1 MSSLPALAALLRLS
15 GGPAAEKPGIK
26 WENTFDEALKKAKRT
41 GKPVMIDFWADWCG
55 WCHRL
60 DATTYRDET
69 VMQLAK
75 GFVPVKLN
83 AEGTK
88 AEVAI
93 AVRYGVTSLPT
104 IAFISPS
111 GRMVLR
117 LEGFQ
122 GPGQFPRVMEQAKE
136 MATKLIG
143 WETAIDKNPANAEAL
158 LGLAIHQLDAGL
170 YDESHDLL
178 ARARAA
184 DAERPVLDRKQARLL
199 LGTLEYYGGKHPQAE
214 QILREG
220 LALRPE
226 TEFDAKM
233 LYVLGKNYLKW
244 GRLQDARTTLQSV
257 VVGYD
262 GSPIAQKAK
271 ETLVALEQR

>member
-1 MSSLPALAALLRLS
+1 MTSLVLAVLLLGS
-15 GGPAAEKPGIK
+15 GSESKGGIRWDRDFEAAI
-26 WENTFDEALKKAKRT
+26 KKARSAN
-41 GKPVMIDFWADWCG
+41 KPVMIDFWADWCG

-60 DATTYRDET
+60 DATTYRDEQ

-75 GFVPVKLN
+75 GFVPVKVN

-93 AVRYGVTSLPT
+93 AMRYGVSSLPT

-143 WETAIDKNPANAEAL
+143 WETALDKNPANAEAL
-158 LGLAIHQLDAGL
+158 LGLAVHLLDAGL
-170 YDESHDLL
+170 YDESRELL
-178 ARARAA
+178 VRARQS
-184 DAERPVLDRKQARLL
+184 DAGQPVPDRKQARLL
-199 LGTLEYYGGKHPQAE
+199 LGTLEYYGGRHPQAE

-226 TEFDAKM
+226 TEFDPRL

-244 GRLQDARTTLQSV
+244 GRTQDARTTLQSV
-257 VVGYD
+257 VAEY
-262 GSPIAQKAK
+262 GSNPIAQKAK

>member
-1 MSSLPALAALLRLS
+1 LTSLVLAVLLLGS
-15 GGPAAEKPGIK
+15 GPEAKGGIR
-26 WENTFDEALKKAKRT
+26 WDRDFELAMKKAKNAS
-41 GKPVMIDFWADWCG
+41 KPVMIDFWADWCG

-69 VMQLAK
+69 VMRLAK
-75 GFVPVKLN
+75 GFVPVKVN

-93 AVRYGVTSLPT
+93 AVRYGVSSLPT

-122 GPGQFPRVMEQAKE
+122 GPGQFPHVMEQAKE

-143 WETAIDKNPANAEAL
+143 WETAIDKNPAHAEAL

-170 YDESHDLL
+170 YDESRELL
-178 ARARAA
+178 ARARQA
-184 DAERPVLDRKQARLL
+184 DTARPVPDRKQARLL
-199 LGTLEYYGGKHPQAE
+199 LGTLEYYGGRHPQAE
-214 QILREG
+214 QVLREG

-244 GRLQDARTTLQSV
+244 GRLQDARATLQSV
-257 VVGYD
+257 VTEYS

>member
-1 MSSLPALAALLRLS
+1 LTSLVLAVLLLGS
-15 GGPAAEKPGIK
+15 GSETKGGIR
-26 WENTFDEALKKAKRT
+26 WDSDFELAMKKAKGA
-41 GKPVMIDFWADWCG
+41 GKPVMIDFWAEWCG

-69 VMQLAK
+69 VMRLAK
-75 GFVPVKLN
+75 GFVPVKVN

-93 AVRYGVTSLPT
+93 AVRYGVSSLPT

-143 WETAIDKNPANAEAL
+143 WETALEKNPANAEAL

-170 YDESHDLL
+170 YDESRELL
-178 ARARAA
+178 ARTRQA
-184 DAERPVLDRKQARLL
+184 DAERPVPDRKQARLL
-199 LGTLEYYGGKHPQAE
+199 LGTLEYYSGRHPQAE
-214 QILREG
+214 QVLREG

-226 TEFDAKM
+226 TESDAKM

-244 GRLQDARTTLQSV
+244 GRVQDARATLQSV
-257 VVGYD
+257 VTEYG

-271 ETLVALEQR
+271 ETLVALDQR

>member
-1 MSSLPALAALLRLS
+1 MTSLVLAVLLLGS
-15 GGPAAEKPGIK
+15 GPEPKGGIR
-26 WENTFDEALKKAKRT
+26 WDRDFELGMKKAKNA
-41 GKPVMIDFWADWCG
+41 GKPMMIDFWADWCG

-60 DATTYRDET
+60 DATTYRDAT
-69 VMQLAK
+69 VMRLAK
-75 GFVPVKLN
+75 GFVPVKVN

-93 AVRYGVTSLPT
+93 AVRYGVSSLPT

-136 MATKLIG
+136 LATKLIG

-170 YDESHDLL
+170 YDESRELL
-178 ARARAA
+178 ARARQA
-184 DAERPVLDRKQARLL
+184 DTARPVPDRKQARLL
-199 LGTLEYYGGKHPQAE
+199 LGTLEYYGGRHPQAE
-214 QILREG
+214 QALREG

-244 GRLQDARTTLQSV
+244 GRLHDARATLQAV
-257 VVGYD
+257 VTDYG